1 MSCGGRLASLLT
13 MCRLLLI
20 FAILS
25 GLLIGPCAFACGLTA
40 INSQVSGE
48 ISCNSADASGGP
60 CCPVAPE
67 PLCQCDDADASALL
81 SNMAVLPLSAASQE
95 LLVHLVAPP
104 TWRCQGYATVA
115 ARAPPGLKAL
125 RSVVLLI

>member
-1 MSCGGRLASLLT
+1 MA
-13 MCRLLLI
+13 
-20 FAILS
+20 
-25 GLLIGPCAFACGLTA
+25 
-40 INSQVSGE
+40 VSGE
-48 ISCNSADASGGP
+48 SCCEAVEGTDGP

-81 SNMAVLPLSAASQE
+81 SGVTVLPVSASSQE
-95 LLVHLVAPP
+95 LLMRLVVPL